1 MSIIEIPSPCPPA
14 LRASLKPNQPIL
26 LTGKIYSARDV
37 AHQRLFEAIKAH
49 KPYDILLE
57 NHFIYY
63 VGPTPLR
70 SDGLV
75 GSAGPTTSGRMDPYT
90 ALIIEHYKI
99 AGTIGKGVRS
109 KEVWNAI
116 RAHDAP
122 YLLATGGAGALLAK
136 TIKSIRPVLFP
147 ELGPEA
153 IFEMIVEKMPLIVGS
168 EGVPS

>member
-1 MSIIEIPSPCPPA
+1 MSIMEIPSPCPPDIRA
-14 LRASLKPNQPIL
+14 LLKPNQPIL

-37 AHQRLFEAIKAH
+37 AHQRLFDAIKAN
-49 KPYDILLE
+49 KPYDIPLE
-57 NHFIYY
+57 NHYIYY
-63 VGPTPLR
+63 VGPTPTR
-70 SDGLV
+70 TDGLV

-109 KEVWNAI
+109 KEVWDAI
-116 RAHDAP
+116 KTFNAP

-136 TIKSIRPVLFP
+136 TIKSIKPVLFP

-153 IFEMIVEKMPLIVGS
+153 IFEMTVEKMPLIVGC
-168 EGVPS
+168 ENAKV